1 MLDMTYI
8 LYITCY
14 VGHNMLDRIYIYVYI
29 YVEHKVSIAHKVRAE
44 YNLCAG
50 IKCFDVK
57 FLFYRKNLRYELC
70 AGHKY
75 VIIFSK
81 NFSLQL
87 N

>member
-1 MLDMTYI
+1 MVFQMAFY
-8 LYITCY
+8 C
-14 VGHNMLDRIYIYVYI
+14 IY
-29 YVEHKVSIAHKVRAE
+29 KVSIAHKVRAE

-50 IKCFDVK
+50 IKRFDVK

-75 VIIFSK
+75 FIISSK